1 MTASDQPAS
10 ETKHIVLLQKLAS
23 TPERIAQVAE
33 RLPGDMVDWLP
44 GPERWSARMVV
55 SHLFNA
61 ERLFQ
66 ARLERILSEC
76 NPLLP
81 RFGPEEA
88 IPNSDQSLD
97 DLVDRFRSRRQV
109 TLTLLYRLRPED
121 WHRAARHE
129 TQGPTSML
137 KQVLTLVNHDTGHLG
152 QLHDLRQLWE
162 AQVANTQDTMQNEV
176 IDV

>member
-1 MTASDQPAS
+1 MTASDHPTG
-10 ETKHIVLLQKLAS
+10 ETKHIVLLQELAS
-23 TPERIAQVAE
+23 TPNRIAQLADG
-33 RLPGDMVDWLP
+33 LPDNMVDWVP
-44 GPERWSARMVV
+44 GPDRWSVRMVV
-55 SHLFNA
+55 AHLFNA

-66 ARLERILSEC
+66 ARLERILAEC

-88 IPNSDQSLD
+88 IPGSDQSLD
-97 DLVDRFRSRRQV
+97 DLVAGFRARRQA
-109 TLTLLYRLRPED
+109 TLKLLYSLRPED

-137 KQVLTLVNHDTGHLG
+137 KQVLTLANHDTDHLG

-162 AQVANTQDTMQNEV
+162 AQVANDQDTMPNEV

>member
-10 ETKHIVLLQKLAS
+10 ETKHIVLLQELAS
-23 TPERIAQVAE
+23 TPDRIVQE
-33 RLPGDMVDWLP
+33 TDPLMIDWRP
-44 GPERWSARMVV
+44 GPERWSARMIVA
-55 SHLFNA
+55 HLFNA
-61 ERLFQ
+61 EALFQ
-66 ARLERILSEC
+66 TRLERILTEENSF
-76 NPLLP
+76 LP

-88 IPNSDQSLD
+88 TPGSDQSIGY
-97 DLVDRFRSRRQV
+97 LVDGFRARRQA
-109 TLTLLYRLRPED
+109 TLALLYRLRPED

-162 AQVANTQDTMQNEV
+162 AQGANLEDAMPNEV